1 MPVYMVIEIEV
12 HDPQTYAEYMDRV
25 PETVAK
31 YGGRY
36 VVRGG
41 QVIPLTGD
49 WTPQRIIIVEFPT
62 FEQMWT
68 WNSSP
73 EYQELAPLRI
83 RSTTTRAI
91 ALEGYAR
98 RAAS

>member
-1 MPVYMVIEIEV
+1 MAVYMLIDVEV
-12 HDPQTYAEYMDRV
+12 QDPDTYAEYLRRI
-25 PETVAK
+25 PETVAQ

-41 QVIPLTGD
+41 PIIPLTGD
-49 WTPQRIIIVEFPT
+49 WTPERIVIVEFPT

-73 EYQELAPLRI
+73 EYRELAPLRL
-83 RSTTTRAI
+83 RSTKTRAV
-91 ALEGYAR
+91 ALEGYTEL
-98 RAAS
+98 S